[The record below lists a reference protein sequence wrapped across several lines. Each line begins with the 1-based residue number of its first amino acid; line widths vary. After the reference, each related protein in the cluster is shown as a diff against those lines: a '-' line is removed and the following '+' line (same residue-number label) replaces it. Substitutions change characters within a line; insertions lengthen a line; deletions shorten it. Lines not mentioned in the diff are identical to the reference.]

1 MNLNA
6 AALRILI
13 AKGMSLEDVAEF
25 VAANEKGAD
34 NTNAERQARYR
45 ERRKAKKDNA
55 RYSNGVTPLNDNSL
69 NPSSEA
75 KASSPKFPAPDGVE
89 ESIWVDFLASPK
101 RRKAGMNATAYAG
114 IANNLKTL
122 AENGFPPGE
131 MIALAVERG
140 WATVKLE
147 WVKND
152 GQQRNQHHP
161 NIGKT
166 TAAIA
171 SLGGFDDHSPM

>member
-1 MNLNA
+1 VALNSA
-6 AALRILI
+6 MLEQMKAEGLDLDACIRIVK
-13 AKGMSLEDVAEF
+13 AG
-25 VAANEKGAD
+25 EKRAD
-34 NTNAERQARYR
+34 PTNAERQARFR
-45 ERRKAKKDNA
+45 AKGKRNTVTVT
-55 RYSNGVTPLNDNSL
+55 GVTPNDNNTL
-69 NPSSEA
+69 TPGSEA

-89 ESIWVDFLASPK
+89 ESIWLDFLGSPK

-114 IANNLKTL
+114 IASNLKSL

-140 WATVKLE
+140 WTTVKLE

-152 GQQRNQHHP
+152 GRQANQHHP

>member
-1 MNLNA
+1 MNLNS
-6 AALRILI
+6 AALKLMA
-13 AKGMSLEDVAEF
+13 AKGLTLDDVAEI
-25 VAANEKGAD
+25 VAANEVRQDSTA
-34 NTNAERQARYR
+34 TERKRRQRARDKS
-45 ERRKAKKDNA
+45 RRD
-55 RYSNGVTPLNDNSL
+55 VTRDPPNDNSL
-69 NPSSEA
+69 TPGSEA
-75 KASSPKFPAPDGVE
+75 KASSPKYPAPEGVE

-114 IANNLKTL
+114 ITNNLKAL
-122 AENGFPPGE
+122 SEHGFPPGE

-140 WATVKLE
+140 WTTVKLE

-152 GQQRNQHHP
+152 GRQQHHP